1 MVAQPS
7 LGALLVFALIAVA
20 LVLFVTEALPPDI
33 TAIGVLVSLVVLEP
47 YTAVTPETALSGF
60 ASTAVV
66 TIIAMYILSAGVS
79 QAGVVDWLGAHLGHV
94 ARGSDRRLLG
104 ATLSTTGLA
113 AGVVN
118 NTPVIAVFIPMIGD
132 LADRYRVSPS
142 KFLLPLSFA
151 AMLGGKLTLVGSSL
165 NLVASDLSATLLDHP
180 IGMFEFTA
188 LGLLGLV
195 VGLAYLLTVGWWLT
209 PARVEPASDLVSD
222 YELGR
227 DLAQVQVREDS
238 PLVGRT
244 PIDIFLEEDLAIDLT
259 VLQVERETVTE
270 HEVVTEHGT
279 DAEHR
284 TGSERGTDADHWT
297 DADHGTDDENADH
310 PEQEPGTD
318 RRHRPQDRLGG
329 PDAEG
334 PVTTTVRETFMA
346 SAGRPLEPGDRLT
359 VRANKQV
366 LNRFAEEYGCR
377 QLPREE
383 VDPRSLADAD
393 HPGMLM
399 EAVVPPGSDL
409 VGDTPAEARLRRRF
423 DTTVLAVRRGDEVRH
438 EGLQDRRLRV
448 GDTLLLQTTEAAIS
462 YLLEEGDL
470 VVTDEPGVPVELP
483 TFERE
488 PPDLDR
494 RAPLSVGILVAV
506 VGLAALT
513 RLPIPVTALGG
524 VVAMVATGCLRA
536 SDAYEAVSWNVIFLL
551 AGILPL
557 GVALDLTGGAAYLAE
572 AVASG
577 VGGLPT
583 PVLLVVVYMLAA
595 LTAAVITPIA
605 TIAILVPIAVDLA
618 GRVGASGFAFLL
630 ATLFGASAA
639 FVTPIGYQTNLMVYG
654 PGGYRFTDFLRVG
667 APLQLLLSLVTAAGI
682 FLLYPV

>member
-1 MVAQPS
+1 MVALPS
-7 LGALLVFALIAVA
+7 TGALLVFALIAVA
-20 LVLFVTEALPPDI
+20 LALFVSEALPPDI

-165 NLVASDLSATLLDHP
+165 NLVASDLSVTLLDHP
-180 IGMFEFTA
+180 IGMFEFT
-188 LGLLGLV
+188 LLGFLALV
-195 VGLAYLLTVGWWLT
+195 VGLGYLLTVGWWLT
-209 PARVEPASDLVSD
+209 PARIEAASDLVAD

-227 DLAQVQVREDS
+227 DLAQVQVREGS
-238 PLVGRT
+238 PLVSRT
-244 PIDIFLEEDLAIDLT
+244 PTDIFLEEDLAIDLT

-270 HEVVTEHGT
+270 HA
-279 DAEHR
+279 DA
-284 TGSERGTDADHWT
+284 
-297 DADHGTDDENADH
+297 ENADR
-310 PEQEPGTD
+310 PEEETGTELE
-318 RRHRPQDRLGG
+318 RSTRSRPGG
-329 PDAEG
+329 PDAEA

-346 SAGRPLEPGDRLT
+346 SAGRPLEPGDLLT

-383 VDPRSLADAD
+383 VDPRSLAAAD

-423 DTTVLAVRRGDEVRH
+423 DTTVLAARRGDDVRH

-448 GDTLLLQTTEAAIS
+448 GDTLLLQTTEAAIE

-494 RAPLSVGILVAV
+494 RAPLSVGILAAV
-506 VGLAALT
+506 VGLAAFT

-536 SDAYEAVSWNVIFLL
+536 GDAYEAVSWNVIFLL
-551 AGILPL
+551 AGVIPL
-557 GVALDLTGGAAYLAE
+557 GVALELTGGAAYLGE
-572 AVASG
+572 TVASG
-577 VGGLPT
+577 LGGLPV
-583 PVLLVVVYMLAA
+583 PLLLVVVYLLAG
-595 LTAAVITPIA
+595 LSAAVITPVA
-605 TIAILVPIAVDLA
+605 AIAILVPIAVDLA
-618 GRVGASGFAFLL
+618 GQVGTSGFAFVL

-654 PGGYRFTDFLRVG
+654 PGGYRFTDFARVG
-667 APLQLLLSLVTAAGI
+667 APLQLLLSLVTTAGI
-682 FLLYPV
+682 VLLYPV

>member
-1 MVAQPS
+1 MVAMPS
-7 LGALLVFALIAVA
+7 VGALLVFALIATA
-20 LVLFVTEALPPDI
+20 LALFVTEALPPDI

-79 QAGVVDWLGAHLGHV
+79 QAGVVDWIGAHLGHV
-94 ARGSDRRLLG
+94 ARGSERRLLG

-180 IGMFEFTA
+180 IGMFEFTV

-195 VGLAYLLTVGWWLT
+195 VGLGYLLTVGWWLT
-209 PARVEPASDLVSD
+209 PARIEPASDLVSD

-227 DLAQVQVREDS
+227 DLAQVQVREGS
-238 PLVGRT
+238 PLVGQT

-259 VLQVERETVTE
+259 VLQVARETVTE
-270 HEVVTEHGT
+270 HEVVSERGS
-279 DAEHR
+279 DAEHE
-284 TGSERGTDADHWT
+284 TGAERGTDA
-297 DADHGTDDENADH
+297 ENADR
-310 PEQEPGTD
+310 PEEETGTD
-318 RRHRPQDRLGG
+318 REPSERDRTGEPSERDRTG
-329 PDAEG
+329 EPDAEG

-346 SAGRPLEPGDRLT
+346 SAGRPLEPGDLLT

-383 VDPRSLADAD
+383 VDPRTLADAD

-448 GDTLLLQTTEAAIS
+448 GDTLLLQTTEAAIT

-470 VVTDEPGVPVELP
+470 VVTDEPAVPVELP

-494 RAPLSVGILVAV
+494 RAPLSVGILAAV
-506 VGLAALT
+506 VALAALT

-536 SDAYEAVSWNVIFLL
+536 SEAYEAVSWNVIFLL
-551 AGILPL
+551 AGVLPL
-557 GVALDLTGGAAYLAE
+557 GIALELTGGAAYLGAT
-572 AVASG
+572 AASG
-577 VGGLPT
+577 LGALPV
-583 PVLLVVVYMLAA
+583 PLVLVVVYLLAG
-595 LTAAVITPIA
+595 LTAAVITPVA
-605 TIAILVPIAVDLA
+605 AIAILVPIAVDLA
-618 GRVGASGFAFLL
+618 GQVGASGFAFLL

-654 PGGYRFTDFLRVG
+654 PGGYRFTDFARVG
-667 APLQLLLSLVTAAGI
+667 APLQLLLSIVTAAGI